1 MFNRIHFKNKRM
13 KNKKEVKKSYSI
25 DLNPMSPIEK
35 LLDKMLKSD
44 GYVVLSVVNVEGTF
58 KTKIDY
64 SESMT
69 PDIVDQLILN
79 VAEVIKNRKL

>member
-1 MFNRIHFKNKRM
+1 M
-13 KNKKEVKKSYSI
+13 KNIKKGKEVKKPYSI

-35 LLDKMLKSD
+35 LLDKMLNSD
-44 GYVVLSVVNVEGTF
+44 GYVVLTLVNVEGTF

-69 PDIVDQLILN
+69 PEIVDNLILK
-79 VAEVIKNRKL
+79 VAETIKGRRK

>member
-1 MFNRIHFKNKRM
+1 M
-13 KNKKEVKKSYSI
+13 KKGKEVKLK
-25 DLNPMSPIEK
+25 PQAEVSPISK
-35 LLDKMLKSD
+35 LLEKMLNSD

-69 PDIVDQLILN
+69 PEIVDNLILK
-79 VAEVIKNRKL
+79 VAETIKGRKI

>member
-1 MFNRIHFKNKRM
+1 MKKR
-13 KNKKEVKKSYSI
+13 KEVKKSYSI

-35 LLDKMLKSD
+35 LLDKMINAD
-44 GYVVLSVVNVEGTF
+44 GYVVLTLVNVEGTF

-69 PDIVDQLILN
+69 PEIVDNLILK
-79 VAEVIKNRKL
+79 VAETIKGRRK

>member
-1 MFNRIHFKNKRM
+1 MRKG
-13 KNKKEVKKSYSI
+13 KEVKLKPVEV
-25 DLNPMSPIEK
+25 NPISK
-35 LLDKMLKSD
+35 LLDKMLNSD

-69 PDIVDQLILN
+69 PEIVDNLILK
-79 VAEVIKNRKL
+79 VAETIKGRKI